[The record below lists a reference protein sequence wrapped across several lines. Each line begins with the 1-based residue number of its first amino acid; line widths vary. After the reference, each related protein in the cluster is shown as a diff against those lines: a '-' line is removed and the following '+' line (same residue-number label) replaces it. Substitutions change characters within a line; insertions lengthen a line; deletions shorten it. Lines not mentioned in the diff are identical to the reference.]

1 MEDVTEM
8 AQVMMVEA
16 SSTYPHNVR
25 NSTRVTEFILTGLS
39 QERGIQLFLFY
50 LFLIFYLIVLPSNVL
65 IIITIRSDP
74 HLSSP
79 MYFLLANLAFLD
91 IWYSS
96 ITAPKMLVDFF
107 AERKIISFGGCICQL
122 FFLHFV
128 GASEMFLLTVM
139 AYDRYVAICRP
150 LHYATMMSRNL
161 CITLVA
167 ASWAGGFVHSIIQ
180 VALILHLPFCG
191 PNELDNYFC
200 DITQVV
206 RITCGNSFAEEM
218 VMIFSSGLISV
229 ACFIALLVS
238 YAFLLSMLKKMS
250 GESARKALS
259 TCYSHITIVIFMFG
273 PAIYIYARPFDEYAP
288 DKIVSV
294 FHTIIF
300 PLLNPIIYTLRNKE
314 ITTAMKKVVDR
325 HIFCKTN

>member
-1 MEDVTEM
+1 M
-8 AQVMMVEA
+8 
-16 SSTYPHNVR
+16 R
-25 NSTRVTEFILTGLS
+25 NSSEVTEFILTGLS
-39 QERGIQLFLFY
+39 HQRGVQLFLFA
-50 LFLIFYLIVLPSNVL
+50 LFLTFYLIVLPSNIL
-65 IIITIRSDP
+65 IIVTIRGDP
-74 HLSSP
+74 HLNSP

-91 IWYSS
+91 LWYSS

-107 AERKIISFGGCICQL
+107 AERKIISFWGCIAQL

-139 AYDRYVAICRP
+139 AYDRYAAICRP
-150 LHYATMMSRNL
+150 LHYTNMMSRRL
-161 CITLVA
+161 CIVLVLC
-167 ASWAGGFVHSIIQ
+167 SWLGGFVHSTIQ
-180 VALILHLPFCG
+180 VVLIIRLPFCG

-200 DITQVV
+200 DITQVL
-206 RITCGNSFAEEM
+206 RITCANTFAEEM

-229 ACFIALLVS
+229 VCFVALLVS
-238 YAFLLSMLKKMS
+238 YAFLLSVLKKNS
-250 GESARKALS
+250 GESASKALS

-314 ITTAMKKVVDR
+314 ITTAMKKVVR
-325 HIFCKTN
+325 RYFLCKKN

>member
-1 MEDVTEM
+1 MG
-8 AQVMMVEA
+8 
-16 SSTYPHNVR
+16 VR
-25 NSTRVTEFILTGLS
+25 NSSYVTEFILTGLS
-39 QERGIQLFLFY
+39 HERGIQLFLFS

-65 IIITIRSDP
+65 IIITIRGDP
-74 HLSSP
+74 HLKSP

-107 AERKIISFGGCICQL
+107 AERKVISFGGCIAQL

-128 GASEMFLLTVM
+128 GAAEMFLLTIM

-150 LHYATMMSRNL
+150 LHYSVQMSRQL
-161 CITLVA
+161 CIILVM
-167 ASWAGGFVHSIIQ
+167 ASWAGGFIHSLLQ
-180 VALILHLPFCG
+180 VVLIVRLPFCG

-200 DITQVV
+200 DITQVL
-206 RITCGNSFAEEM
+206 RITCTDSFTEEM

-229 ACFIALLVS
+229 VCFVALLVS
-238 YAFLLSMLKKMS
+238 YTFLITMLKKNM
-250 GESARKALS
+250 GVSASKALS

-288 DKIVSV
+288 DKVVSV

-314 ITTAMKKVVDR
+314 ITTAMKKVIYR
-325 HIFCKTN
+325 RLLSK

>member
-1 MEDVTEM
+1 MENGSRGTELVV
-8 AQVMMVEA
+8 AE
-16 SSTYPHNVR
+16 SPPNHPEGVR
-25 NSTRVTEFILTGLS
+25 NSSEVTEFILTGLS
-39 QERGIQLFLFY
+39 HQRGVQLFLFV
-50 LFLIFYLIVLPSNVL
+50 LFLTFYLIVLPSNVL
-65 IIITIRSDP
+65 IIVTIRGDP

-107 AERKIISFGGCICQL
+107 AERKLISFWGCIAQL

-128 GASEMFLLTVM
+128 GAAEMFLLTAM
-139 AYDRYVAICRP
+139 AYDRYAAICRP
-150 LHYATMMSRNL
+150 LHYTNMMSRRL
-161 CITLVA
+161 CIVLVLF
-167 ASWAGGFVHSIIQ
+167 SWLGGFVHSTIQ
-180 VALILHLPFCG
+180 VVLIVRLPFCG

-200 DITQVV
+200 DITQVL
-206 RITCGNSFAEEM
+206 RITCANTFAEEM

-229 ACFIALLVS
+229 VCFVALLVS
-238 YAFLLSMLKKMS
+238 YAFLLSVLKKNS
-250 GESARKALS
+250 GESASKALS

-314 ITTAMKKVVDR
+314 ITTAMKKVVR
-325 HIFCKTN
+325 RCFLCKKK

>member
-1 MEDVTEM
+1 MQTG
-8 AQVMMVEA
+8 
-16 SSTYPHNVR
+16 
-25 NSTRVTEFILTGLS
+25 NSTGVTEFILTGLS
-39 QERGIQLFLFY
+39 HERGIQLFLFVV
-50 LFLIFYLIVLPSNVL
+50 FLTFYLIVLPSNVL
-65 IIITIRSDP
+65 IIITIRGDP

-107 AERKIISFGGCICQL
+107 AERKIISFGGCIAQL

-128 GASEMFLLTVM
+128 GASEMFLLTIM

-150 LHYATMMSRNL
+150 LHYTNLMSRRL
-161 CITLVA
+161 CIILVIA
-167 ASWAGGFVHSIIQ
+167 AWAGGFVHSFIQ
-180 VALILHLPFCG
+180 VVLILRLPFCG

-200 DITQVV
+200 DITQVL
-206 RITCGNSFAEEM
+206 RITCANTFAEEM

-229 ACFIALLVS
+229 VCFVALLVS
-238 YAFLLSMLKKMS
+238 YAFLVTMLKKNT
-250 GESARKALS
+250 GDSARKALS

-288 DKIVSV
+288 DKVVSV

-314 ITTAMKKVVDR
+314 ITTAMKKVVTQYL
-325 HIFCKTN
+325 FCKKN

>member
-1 MEDVTEM
+1 MEDTTAV
-8 AQVMMVEA
+8 AKLRLLK
-16 SSTYPHNVR
+16 STHLEGLR
-25 NSTRVTEFILTGLS
+25 NSTQVTEFILTGLS
-39 QERGIQLFLFY
+39 HERGVQLFLFA
-50 LFLIFYLIVLPSNVL
+50 LFLTFYMIVLPSNVL

-107 AERKIISFGGCICQL
+107 AERKIISFWGCIAQL

-150 LHYATMMSRNL
+150 LHYSTMMGRRL
-161 CITLVA
+161 CILLVI
-167 ASWAGGFVHSIIQ
+167 ASWAGGFVHSFIQ
-180 VALILHLPFCG
+180 VVLILRLPFCG

-200 DITQVV
+200 DITQVL
-206 RITCGNSFAEEM
+206 RITCANSFAEEM

-229 ACFIALLVS
+229 VCFVALLVS
-238 YAFLLSMLKKMS
+238 YIFLLTMLKKNTT
-250 GESARKALS
+250 GESASKALS
-259 TCYSHITIVIFMFG
+259 TCYSHITIVIFMFT

-288 DKIVSV
+288 DKVVSV

-300 PLLNPIIYTLRNKE
+300 PLLNPIIYTLRNRE
-314 ITTAMKKVVDR
+314 ITTAMKKVINR
-325 HIFCKTN
+325 YLLCKKT